1 MKISKITIIP
11 DEREITRQEIEPLRS
26 ELIKKF
32 TGKVYFE
39 TTGEVVADCVI
50 EKELKEIKQNKK

>member
-1 MKISKITIIP
+1 MKITKITIIP
-11 DEREITRQEIEPLRS
+11 ETLEIERNDIENLRMS
-26 ELIKKF
+26 LINQLS
-32 TGKVYFE
+32 GRVYFE